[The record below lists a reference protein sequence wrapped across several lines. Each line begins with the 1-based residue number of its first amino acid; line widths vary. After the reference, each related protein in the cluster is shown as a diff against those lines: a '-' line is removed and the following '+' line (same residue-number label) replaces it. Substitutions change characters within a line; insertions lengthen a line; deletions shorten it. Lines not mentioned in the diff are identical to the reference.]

1 MPVACDFSRTTWVEP
16 VRHLKAKS
24 RNLFNRFVNILVT
37 GAIAMEART
46 TDAPAYNVLLKA
58 VENDSLSGSMVSRF
72 PQYNIISCHIHR
84 LRHCLM
90 KY

>member
-24 RNLFNRFVNILVT
+24 RNLFNRFVKILVT
-37 GAIAMEART
+37 GAIAMDT

-58 VENDSLSGSMVSRF
+58 VNNDSLSGSMVS
-72 PQYNIISCHIHR
+72 
-84 LRHCLM
+84 
-90 KY
+90 